1 MNKRTIVI
9 VLTCATLV
17 ACGIPDLK
25 PFSDATAAMA
35 TTLRQGFEETRASLA
50 GAAETS
56 PDEAFQEHLR
66 ALDERWKPTRKALSA
81 LVGYSDSL
89 AAVAEAG
96 RNGKETMAK
105 VTGALNELATSVGA
119 IPIAGGGTKI
129 VEAVGAKIIE
139 MEAGNDIR
147 KAVAAAADAVD
158 IMAPILERNFADL
171 RGIHN
176 AAAAAWE
183 SRVIERWSFQ
193 RNYHDALTAEQRRLE
208 YLLTLII
215 EYQSAPAR
223 LRWRAAL
230 ARADRD
236 EALAKRLL
244 DSIPQEQADQLSAL
258 QAADT
263 AFAGLDLD
271 GEDTPDVIEARQQF
285 LLGLI
290 DKQRAELSALEPS
303 YRQSTSEL
311 DAVRE
316 ARTRGDQ
323 LLHKAGE
330 AIAAWQKAHRSLQ
343 AAAEGQQSRPSV
355 ADLLSIIAEIS
366 SLLG

>member
-1 MNKRTIVI
+1 MKTRGLII
-9 VLTCATLV
+9 SLLCATLV

-35 TTLRQGFEETRASLA
+35 TTLRQGFEEARASL
-50 GAAETS
+50 GAAAESS
-56 PDEAFQEHLR
+56 PDEAFTTHLGE
-66 ALDERWKPTRKALSA
+66 LDERWKPTRKALSS

-105 VTGALNELATSVGA
+105 VTGALSELAASVGA
-119 IPIAGGGTKI
+119 TIPGGGAKI

-139 MEAGNDIR
+139 MQAGNDIR
-147 KAVAAAADAVD
+147 KAVAAASDAVD
-158 IMAPILERNFADL
+158 IMAPVLEQNFADL
-171 RGIHN
+171 RRIHN

-183 SRVIERWSFQ
+183 SRVLERWSFQ

-230 ARADRD
+230 ARA
-236 EALAKRLL
+236 EGNEELSKKLLA
-244 DSIPQEQADQLSAL
+244 SIPQEQADQLSAL

-263 AFAGLDLD
+263 TFAGIDLD

-290 DKQRAELSALEPS
+290 NKQRAELSALDPS
-303 YRQSTSEL
+303 YRESTTEL
-311 DAVRE
+311 EAVRE
-316 ARTRGDQ
+316 ARARGDQ

-366 SLLG
+366 SLIG